1 MRAVVSKE
9 GVLIPKRLLRKGVTK
24 VDIQR
29 DGTALLVRPV
39 PAARDAVWK
48 LGSWPVRTGIKDGSD
63 RHDEYLYSGRSVTQ
77 GRLAL
82 FCSASR

>member
-29 DGTALLVRPV
+29 EGASLVVRPV
-39 PAARDAVWK
+39 PAVKDAVWK
-48 LGSWPVRTGIKDGSD
+48 LGSQPVRTGIKDGAD
-63 RHDEYLYSGRSVTQ
+63 NHDKHLYNGR
-77 GRLAL
+77 
-82 FCSASR
+82 